1 MNVSGTINV
10 VEETRIDARIDL
22 SGTISL
28 PYVADSFCFG
38 SGATNTM
45 AGGLINGVGEITS
58 SGGSLTGYGDIDA
71 VVNFNSGGDLWAQG
85 GTLFVAG
92 TLAAVDVIDANGA
105 TAVLDVT
112 NPWDTSVAGRLQLAG
127 GTVTGAAINNDGILT
142 GYGTV
147 TTAALVNNGVLSA
160 DGGQLV
166 LDPSGTLDLD
176 GNAPNGSGQM
186 WATVGDIRVV
196 KDFPAVVD
204 FHGKLYIGSGHE
216 FRMDR
221 DGLKIARGLTDGNLV
236 MQGGLY
242 VAPKFFQA
250 AEMIVETDGSTIRA
264 QSVFLAPGKNNL
276 NADLRLEQ
284 SALILAGAQFV
295 GVGDL
300 LIAPGCQLNIEDGA
314 SVAVDVVSEGQISP
328 GSSPGHATID
338 GDLTMIGGS
347 LEIEVDLV
355 AMEAGSDRLSV
366 TGQAVLD
373 GDLVIVEAAPATLG
387 AGESLTIVDFGSRS
401 GVFSNVTLLSVGPD
415 LSLACI
421 YGDTDIT
428 LRATLAGDINLD
440 DRVDEVDATLLAANW
455 NTGPGLTWSQ
465 GDFNGDGFVD
475 NADAAILAGNWLQ
488 VAALAASVPEP
499 NTIVVLLAAVLFGAW
514 QACFGRGRDSW
525 HPIEKVASAQS
536 EK

>member
-1 MNVSGTINV
+1 
-10 VEETRIDARIDL
+10 
-22 SGTISL
+22 
-28 PYVADSFCFG
+28 
-38 SGATNTM
+38 
-45 AGGLINGVGEITS
+45 
-58 SGGSLTGYGDIDA
+58 
-71 VVNFNSGGDLWAQG
+71 
-85 GTLFVAG
+85 
-92 TLAAVDVIDANGA
+92 
-105 TAVLDVT
+105 
-112 NPWDTSVAGRLQLAG
+112 
-127 GTVTGAAINNDGILT
+127 
-142 GYGTV
+142 
-147 TTAALVNNGVLSA
+147 
-160 DGGQLV
+160 
-166 LDPSGTLDLD
+166 
-176 GNAPNGSGQM
+176 
-186 WATVGDIRVV
+186 
-196 KDFPAVVD
+196 
-204 FHGKLYIGSGHE
+204 
-216 FRMDR
+216 
-221 DGLKIARGLTDGNLV
+221 
-236 MQGGLY
+236 
-242 VAPKFFQA
+242 
-250 AEMIVETDGSTIRA
+250 
-264 QSVFLAPGKNNL
+264 
-276 NADLRLEQ
+276 
-284 SALILAGAQFV
+284 
-295 GVGDL
+295 
-300 LIAPGCQLNIEDGA
+300 
-314 SVAVDVVSEGQISP
+314 
-328 GSSPGHATID
+328 
-338 GDLTMIGGS
+338 MIGGS